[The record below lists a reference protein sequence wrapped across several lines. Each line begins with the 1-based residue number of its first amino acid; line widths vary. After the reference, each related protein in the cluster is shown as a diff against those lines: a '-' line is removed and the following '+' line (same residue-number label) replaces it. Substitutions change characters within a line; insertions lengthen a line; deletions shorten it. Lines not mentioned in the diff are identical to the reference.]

1 MNRRLA
7 SIVLGLTAVVI
18 LPARSHAQSGGCHAP
33 SAESTQGVGWLT
45 SLVASTR
52 PGASTMRTDLH
63 ITSGSQV
70 TLVTT
75 DSVCTAAAKAR
86 AAEMQVPYDSVAIY
100 VYKVGNLYVAD
111 EHLGTANSAER
122 GYRAMHFFD
131 LSYNFVG
138 IAGR

>member
-1 MNRRLA
+1 
-7 SIVLGLTAVVI
+7 
-18 LPARSHAQSGGCHAP
+18 
-33 SAESTQGVGWLT
+33 
-45 SLVASTR
+45 
-52 PGASTMRTDLH
+52 MRTSLH

-70 TLVTT
+70 SLVAA

-86 AAEMQVPYDSVAIY
+86 AAEMQVPYDSAAIY

-111 EHLGTANSAER
+111 EHVGTTNSGER
-122 GYRAMHFFD
+122 GYRAMHFLD

>member
-1 MNRRLA
+1 MNKRLA
-7 SIVLGLTAVVI
+7 IILLALTASV
-18 LPARSHAQSGGCHAP
+18 SAQSKAQQPGGCHA
-33 SAESTQGVGWLT
+33 STSESTQGLGWLT
-45 SLVASTR
+45 SLVSSTR
-52 PGASTMRTDLH
+52 PGAAAMRTSLH

-70 TLVTT
+70 SLITT

-86 AAEMQVPYDSVAIY
+86 AAEMQIPYDSAAIY
-100 VYKVGNLYVAD
+100 VYKIGNVYVAD
-111 EHLGTANSAER
+111 EHVGTANSGER

>member
-7 SIVLGLTAVVI
+7 TVLVVLTATI
-18 LPARSHAQSGGCHAP
+18 SARSQAQTGGCHAP
-33 SAESTQGVGWLT
+33 STESTQGLGWLT
-45 SLVASTR
+45 SLVSSTR
-52 PGASTMRTDLH
+52 PGAATLRTSLH

-70 TLVTT
+70 TLVAT
-75 DSVCTAAAKAR
+75 DSVCTSTAKAR
-86 AAEMQVPYDSVAIY
+86 AAEMQVPYDSAAIY

-111 EHLGTANSAER
+111 EHFGTANTSER